1 MSHAPARLSFHGHVV
16 GWGFLVLGLSGT
28 ALTLAL
34 LLFFGGIGATMA
46 WTSPGARDPGDA
58 LLGASLWMMLGT
70 AAAVGTGL
78 LAVPSLL
85 TGWSLLRGRPGA
97 VPAALAI
104 SVLAALFF
112 FPIGTALG
120 GYAIWALCFD
130 REERKGPRDS
140 RRVLPAAIEPAEP
153 DAPDVHRSGGGWML
167 AGAALTLTSIGA
179 FTAIGLGV
187 PLMRALGPTP
197 SLAGAALA
205 AVLGVLALAAGA
217 RAARVSQQRSRE
229 AKERRLVRVLAR
241 GGPISVIQA
250 ASLTGEPP
258 DACEA
263 YLVHLVSRGHAR
275 VDVSERGELLYET
288 A

>member
-16 GWGFLVLGLSGT
+16 GWGFLVLGLSGA

-130 REERKGPRDS
+130 REERNGAPDA
-140 RRVLPAAIEPAEP
+140 RRRLPAAIDP
-153 DAPDVHRSGGGWML
+153 DAPDLHRSGAGWML
-167 AGAALTLTSIGA
+167 AGAALTLISIAA

-197 SLAGAALA
+197 GLAGAGLT

-217 RAARVSQQRSRE
+217 RAARASQQRSRE